1 MPAAHALSGSFADHD
16 RSVGYE
22 EPPFRL
28 LQGGKAAP
36 KAKALSGRSVRAL
49 CPVEALG
56 LAWIGGLVH
65 SLWHPY
71 SEVLIDEGST
81 PVDLT
86 DEAVSSA
93 TYGILARRGLVVASR
108 TEDGETLWALTEAGE
123 EELSRQRTE
132 GHLAS
137 VLPLA
142 SRRYVELDPEY
153 TAEQSGEYSA
163 ADMAEIAGWS

>member
-1 MPAAHALSGSFADHD
+1 MPAAHAKRHYLDGSFSDDA
-16 RSVGYE
+16 RSLDSNE
-22 EPPFRL
+22 TPFRVIE
-28 LQGGKAAP
+28 GGKG

-65 SLWHPY
+65 PIWHPY

-108 TEDGETLWALTEAGE
+108 TEDGETLWSLTPAGE

-153 TAEQSGEYSA
+153 TAEQYNEERWAIG
-163 ADMAEIAGWS
+163 GGR